1 MYLSRVAA
9 IGFMCAVVLVLIV
22 AVMGSWYTVPEGYRG
37 VIVRNGAVIGEA
49 APGLGFKVPVIDGV
63 VDMSVQTEKVV
74 FENIQAYSRDIQQA
88 DVVASVNVRLA
99 PDRVLEMY
107 STVGTG
113 YGSKLLLPVVQRR
126 LKEVFG
132 HYAAAEVIA
141 AREKVSSS
149 ILALISAD
157 MAGRGLI
164 VESLQIEN
172 IDFSDSYE
180 DAAEAA
186 AKAEADVKR
195 ARQELEHAKVNALRQ
210 VAEAEAKAQA
220 TRATADAE
228 AYATKAQGEA
238 QAAAIK
244 ARGEAEAAAIKARAE
259 PLRAN
264 PDLIAL
270 VAAERWDGKLP
281 ATMVPG
287 AALPFV
293 NVTK

>member
-1 MYLSRVAA
+1 MYLSRVAG
-9 IGFMCAVVLVLIV
+9 IGFMCLLVLGLFLAI
-22 AVMGSWYTVPEGYRG
+22 MGSWYTVPEGYRG
-37 VIVRNGAVIGEA
+37 VIVRNGAVVGEA
-49 APGLGFKVPVIDGV
+49 APGLGFKIPLIDGV
-63 VDMSVQTEKVV
+63 VDMSVQTEKVQ
-74 FENIQAYSRDIQQA
+74 FDSIQAYSRDIQQA

-99 PDRVLEMY
+99 PDRVLDMY

-113 YGSKLLLPVVQRR
+113 YGSKLLLPVVQKRI
-126 LKEVFG
+126 KEVFG
-132 HYAAAEVIA
+132 QYAAAEVIG
-141 AREKVSSS
+141 AREKVSGA
-149 ILALISAD
+149 ILALISTD

-172 IDFSDSYE
+172 IDFSDGYE

-195 ARQELEHAKVNALRQ
+195 ARQELEHAKVNAQRQ

-228 AYATKAQGEA
+228 AYATKARGEA
-238 QAAAIK
+238 EASAIK
-244 ARGEAEAAAIKARAE
+244 ARGEAEASAIRARAE

-270 VAAERWDGKLP
+270 IAAERWDGKLP

-287 AALPFV
+287 AAVPFISV
-293 NVTK
+293 AK